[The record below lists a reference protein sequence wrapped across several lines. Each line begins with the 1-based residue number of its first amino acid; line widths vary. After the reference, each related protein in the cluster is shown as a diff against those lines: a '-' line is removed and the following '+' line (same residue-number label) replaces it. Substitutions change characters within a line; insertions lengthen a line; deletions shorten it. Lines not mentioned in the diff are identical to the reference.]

1 MNPERLVI
9 ESMYEDV
16 CNVYEYASVK
26 DPGTNITKHKEVLAV
41 ANQKCRLSYKAISS
55 AVGGTVA
62 TISQSIKL
70 FISPDIEIKPN
81 SKISI
86 THCGRTLEFSESG
99 LPAIYE
105 SHQEIILEPFR
116 GYA

>member
-9 ESMYEDV
+9 ESMYDDV
-16 CNVYEYASVK
+16 CNVYEYISVT
-26 DPGTNITKHKEVLAV
+26 DLNTNITKQNEVTTL
-41 ANQKCRLSYKAISS
+41 ANQKCRLSYKVISS
-55 AVGGTVA
+55 AKEKEIATV
-62 TISQSIKL
+62 SQSVKL
-70 FISPDIEIKPN
+70 FISPEVDIKPN

-86 THCGRTLEFSESG
+86 THCGRILEYSRSG
-99 LPAIYE
+99 LPAIYD